1 MMMLRR
7 PLSAASRGIRTIGGA
22 ANPDIAPPAPSPGH
36 GRGCARMSGREICR
50 ADAEAG
56 FRASMIAEWR
66 SGIPAQARSRTPAI
80 DKPESLIRKAP
91 RDACGSG
98 CSAPGPSVLPSA
110 GLRGGGGA
118 GCQPHSQI
126 ATLHAPPAA
135 WTDPGAYGVRQL
147 AKFHLREKHP
157 IDSLKGARA
166 RRLCASPPLI
176 LDVFPPFAS
185 ISSGICYLRH
195 RLKGSMVS
203 ARSA

>member
-1 MMMLRR
+1 MMLRR
-7 PLSAASRGIRTIGGA
+7 PPVRRQPWHPNREALPTRTSPRRSHPRGAGGDA
-22 ANPDIAPPAPSPGH
+22 RACRGARSV
-36 GRGCARMSGREICR
+36 GRAG
-50 ADAEAG
+50 AG

-66 SGIPAQARSRTPAI
+66 SGIPARARSRTPAI
-80 DKPESLIRKAP
+80 DRPESLIRKAP